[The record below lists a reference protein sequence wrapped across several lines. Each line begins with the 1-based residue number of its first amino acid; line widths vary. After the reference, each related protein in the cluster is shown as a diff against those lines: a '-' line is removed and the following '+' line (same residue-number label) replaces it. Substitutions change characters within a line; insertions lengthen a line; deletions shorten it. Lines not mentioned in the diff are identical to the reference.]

1 MINRKSS
8 TISAINY
15 KLSKAESSNR
25 KARTRTLIQ
34 MGSIVSLSGLSSLLN
49 IEEGDDLQLDMISK
63 DKAAMLLGAISE
75 IMESE
80 SPSSVTQQ
88 RWLDKGIRILKMR
101 DYQNRH

>member
-1 MINRKSS
+1 MINRKTSQL
-8 TISAINY
+8 SAINY
-15 KLSKAESSNR
+15 KTAKVDSINR

-80 SPSSVTQQ
+80 SPSSVIQQ

-101 DYQNRH
+101 EYQKQL